1 MPQHHSCHF
10 SLLWYPRIPI
20 TTRMYFTS
28 FIFQFQYFHSKQS
41 NSYFFVLHWN
51 KRTSFQYIMLFLFS
65 LCSILVS
72 LFLWALNPSPSPQS
86 PVPPRLEAR
95 PNWQLVPPAETHK
108 GCAVLAHLCHPH
120 SYWNT
125 GLLYRVSGFRH
136 TDHTWTTFLGPSVSP
151 STTFTLSGPSLWS
164 SLVGYVY
171 ISKEDRGTVQART
184 VPRVFSTLR

>member
-20 TTRMYFTS
+20 TTQMYFTS

-65 LCSILVS
+65 FCSISVS
-72 LFLWALNPSPSPQS
+72 FCEHWIPAPAPGLPY
-86 PVPPRLEAR
+86 PPRLEAC
-95 PNWQLVPPAETHK
+95 PNRQLVPPAEMHK
-108 GCAVLAHLCHPH
+108 GCAALAHLCHLH

-136 TDHTWTTFLGPSVSP
+136 TDHTWTRFLGPSVSP
-151 STTFTLSGPSLWS
+151 STTFTLSRPSLWS

-171 ISKEDRGTVQART
+171 ISKEDRGTVQAQT

>member
-41 NSYFFVLHWN
+41 NFYFFVLHWN

-65 LCSILVS
+65 LCSISVS
-72 LFLWALNPSPSPQS
+72 FCEHWIPAPAPGLPY
-86 PVPPRLEAR
+86 PPRLEAR
-95 PNWQLVPPAETHK
+95 PNRQLVPPAEMHK
-108 GCAVLAHLCHPH
+108 GCAALAHLCHLH
-120 SYWNT
+120 SYWNM

-136 TDHTWTTFLGPSVSP
+136 TDHTWTRFLGPPVSP
-151 STTFTLSGPSLWS
+151 STTFTLSRPSLWS

-171 ISKEDRGTVQART
+171 ISKEDRGTVQAQT
-184 VPRVFSTLR
+184 VPHVFSTLH